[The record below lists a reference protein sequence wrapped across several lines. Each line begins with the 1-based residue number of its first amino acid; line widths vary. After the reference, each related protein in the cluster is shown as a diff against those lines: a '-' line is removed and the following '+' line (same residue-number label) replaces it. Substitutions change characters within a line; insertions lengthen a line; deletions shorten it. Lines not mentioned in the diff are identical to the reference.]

1 MSKKRIL
8 LVDDHT
14 ILRQAMRGMID
25 AEADMQVVGEASSGQ
40 AALKLI
46 RQQEFDAMVL
56 DISMPDKNGVDTL
69 RDLKN
74 IAPDLPVLILS
85 GYSADQYALNLMR
98 LGCKGYLSKDADPD
112 EIVRAIRTVSQG
124 RSYISPEV
132 AELMATQLVK
142 PNEKPLHEG
151 LSEREL
157 QVFLKLAQGISPTDI
172 ANELFLSVKTVS
184 TYRTRIL
191 EKMALKSNAD
201 LTYYAIKN
209 HLIE

>member
-46 RQQEFDAMVL
+46 RQQEFDVMVL

-85 GYSADQYALNLMR
+85 GYSADSALCRSSTIL
-98 LGCKGYLSKDADPD
+98 LWL
-112 EIVRAIRTVSQG
+112 AIS
-124 RSYISPEV
+124 SS
-132 AELMATQLVK
+132 
-142 PNEKPLHEG
+142 
-151 LSEREL
+151 
-157 QVFLKLAQGISPTDI
+157 VF
-172 ANELFLSVKTVS
+172 F
-184 TYRTRIL
+184 RIFF
-191 EKMALKSNAD
+191 
-201 LTYYAIKN
+201 IFC
-209 HLIE
+209 